1 MVACVFFERDSL
13 PCEFATVAG
22 EAGAVDEFAADAARI
37 LKLEIDRQGPLAELG
52 AVLGLAPVCSEATC
66 RGENVGLLPAWIV
79 RDVAL
84 CDADRASRFAGQTL
98 RHPE

>member
-1 MVACVFFERDSL
+1 
-13 PCEFATVAG
+13 
-22 EAGAVDEFAADAARI
+22 
-37 LKLEIDRQGPLAELG
+37 
-52 AVLGLAPVCSEATC
+52 
-66 RGENVGLLPAWIV
+66 VGLLPAWIV